1 MPSCLYHTD
10 NPSEIDFNFTFK
22 QIINIFLGLSVLIE
36 KKGMNNSVYLIEM
49 TCANVAHVLKNPSIE
64 ELTR

>member
-1 MPSCLYHTD
+1 MVRPSLSLNLAKYLMLD
-10 NPSEIDFNFTFK
+10 LR

-36 KKGMNNSVYLIEM
+36 KKRNNSAYLVEM
-49 TCANVAHVLKNPSIE
+49 LWANVAHVLKNPSIE

>member
-1 MPSCLYHTD
+1 MVRPSLSLSLAEYLTLD
-10 NPSEIDFNFTFK
+10 LR

-49 TCANVAHVLKNPSIE
+49 TCANVAH
-64 ELTR
+64 

>member
-1 MPSCLYHTD
+1 MVRPSLSLSLAEYLTLD
-10 NPSEIDFNFTFK
+10 LR

-36 KKGMNNSVYLIEM
+36 KKGMNNSVYIIEM

>member
-1 MPSCLYHTD
+1 MVRPSLSLSLAEYLTLD
-10 NPSEIDFNFTFK
+10 LR